1 MESCVP
7 STSQGVVESLGL
19 DVEGGRRGRWR
30 LRCLPFLVS
39 VSSQWEG
46 EKKEGMII
54 RDKEEF
60 RLSSSQSSL
69 F

>member
-46 EKKEGMII
+46 EK
-54 RDKEEF
+54 
-60 RLSSSQSSL
+60 
-69 F
+69 